1 MPLENHSAVA
11 LEKHNEALWA
21 AITRFNLFP
30 AEYWHHSWREQLTA
44 RIGPIDPALSSQP
57 LWVRALSTTILRE
70 LRLHDQFDFEFTD
83 RLKRVALLDATTLQR
98 LCLAIAGLLTRHHLR
113 LLVSRDDANLI
124 QRCLG
129 HDIHRLV
136 LEWRGP
142 IPIAGSPLS
151 WSADWR
157 STWADSD
164 AWARHG
170 VATLYSALP
179 SEMPALHGRLRLKFP
194 AQWPAASH
202 TFTDGAFTAGAEH
215 RQFNGNVCLQLLS
228 VIAPGWSWL
237 FLDHTTTTEV
247 AA

>member
-1 MPLENHSAVA
+1 VLPENAGAVALENHSD
-11 LEKHNEALWA
+11 ALWA

-30 AEYWHHSWREQLTA
+30 GEYWHDSWREQLTA
-44 RIGPIDPALSSQP
+44 RIGPVDPDLSSQP

-70 LRLHDQFDFEFTD
+70 LRLHDRFDFEFTD
-83 RLKRVALLDATTLQR
+83 RLKRMALLDATTLHR
-98 LCLAIAGLLTRHHLR
+98 LCLALAGLLARNHLR

-129 HDIHRLV
+129 PDIHRLV
-136 LEWRGP
+136 VEWRGP
-142 IPIAGSPLS
+142 VPIAASALS

-157 STWADSD
+157 SIWANSD

-179 SEMPALHGRLRLKFP
+179 ADMPAMHGRLRLKFP
-194 AQWPAASH
+194 AQWPTAS
-202 TFTDGAFTAGAEH
+202 FNFALGAEH
-215 RQFNGNVCLQLLS
+215 GQFNGNVCLKVLS
-228 VIAPGWSWL
+228 LIAPAWSWI
-237 FLDHTTTTEV
+237 FLDSTATTEV